1 MTEQNVLDALKNV
14 TYPGFTKDI
23 VTFGFVKDIVV
34 ENTTVGMMIDITS
47 SAEEVKKEI
56 IEKATEELKKAGFE
70 EIHVNINAP
79 QAPKQMSNSVSGK
92 NIAPH
97 IKNFVMVSS
106 GKGGVGKSTTSAN
119 LAIALAM
126 QGKKVG
132 LLDADIYGPNIPR
145 MMGVDGQKP
154 EIQGNKLEPLK
165 AYGVEIMSMG
175 SIMDEGKALIWRG
188 SMIMKAIDQF
198 LRDILWSELDVLVI
212 DMPPGTGD
220 AQLSL
225 AQSVPIT
232 AGITVTTPQEVSL
245 DDSRRSLNMFDKLNI
260 PTAGIIENMS
270 GFICPS
276 CDEESDIFGIG
287 TTLPVAKEFNTDLIA
302 RIPIEPAIRIG
313 GDTGMPIVYHKPDSE
328 TSKRYQEAATKLWAF
343 VEKVNAEGLA
353 DNTGVQPTTAPG
365 VSACSTGAGAAA
377 TAAPARATEGTTTPP
392 VKQDGIKMASKPA
405 SDESCGTGCGCH

>member
-1 MTEQNVLDALKNV
+1 MTQENVLEALKNV

-23 VTFGFVKDIVV
+23 VTFGFVKDILIDGD
-34 ENTTVGMMIDITS
+34 TIGLTIDITS
-47 SAEEVKKEI
+47 SADEVKAQLRLE
-56 IEKATEELKKAGFE
+56 ATNELNKLGFKD
-70 EIHVNINAP
+70 VNINITAP
-79 QAPKQMSNSVSGK
+79 EAPKQMSNSVSGK

-106 GKGGVGKSTTSAN
+106 GKGGVGKSTTSVN
-119 LAIALAM
+119 IAVAMAM

-145 MMGVDGQKP
+145 MMGVEGQKP
-154 EIQGNKLEPLK
+154 EIQGNKAVPLK

-175 SIMDEGKALIWRG
+175 SLMEPGTSLIWRG
-188 SMIMKAIDQF
+188 SMIMKAIEQF

-225 AQSVPIT
+225 AQAVPVT

-245 DDSRRSLNMFDKLNI
+245 DDSRRSLDMFQKLHI

-276 CDEESDIFGIG
+276 CDTESDIFGMG
-287 TTLPVAKEFNTDLIA
+287 TTEPVAKEYDTNVIA
-302 RIPIEPAIRIG
+302 RIPIEPAIRVG
-313 GDTGMPIVYHKPDSE
+313 GDTGMPVTYHQPDSE
-328 TSKRYQEAATKLWAF
+328 TAKRYQEAASNLLIF
-343 VEKVNAEGLA
+343 IDKVNAEGLA
-353 DNTGVQPTTAPG
+353 DNSSVQPTTPPG
-365 VSACSTGAGAAA
+365 VSACSTGAGAAS
-377 TAAPARATEGTTTPP
+377 APAKEKTEG
-392 VKQDGIKMASKPA
+392 
-405 SDESCGTGCGCH
+405 ESCGTGCGCH

>member
-23 VTFGFVKDIVV
+23 VTFGFVRDVVV
-34 ENTTVGMMIDITS
+34 ENTTVGLMLDITS
-47 SAEEVKKEI
+47 SADEVKNEL
-56 IEKATEELKKAGFE
+56 IEKSTAELKKAGFE

-106 GKGGVGKSTTSAN
+106 GKGGVGKSTTSVN

-132 LLDADIYGPNIPR
+132 LLDADIYGPNVPR
-145 MMGVDGQKP
+145 MMGVADQKP
-154 EIQGNKLEPLK
+154 EIHGNKLEPLK

-175 SIMDEGKALIWRG
+175 SIMEQGQALIWRG
-188 SMIMKAIDQF
+188 SMIMKAIEQF

-245 DDSRRSLNMFDKLNI
+245 DDSRRSLSMFQKLNI

-276 CDEESDIFGIG
+276 CETESDIFGMG
-287 TTLPVAKEFNTDLIA
+287 TTLPVAKEYDTELIT

-328 TSKRYQEAATKLWAF
+328 TAKRYHEAATKLWAF
-343 VEKVNAEGLA
+343 IEKVNAEGGA
-353 DNTGVQPTTAPG
+353 DNASVQPTTPPG
-365 VSACSTGAGAAA
+365 VSACSTGAGAA
-377 TAAPARATEGTTTPP
+377 TAAPAKEAP
-392 VKQDGIKMASKPA
+392 AKPA
-405 SDESCGTGCGCH
+405 DESCGTGCGCH